1 MPRLL
6 AVVMLANA
14 ALFAFGAL
22 QHSGVAIGPLREPT
36 IIPAAIVET
45 LCALALMW
53 GAGAVLRGSP
63 RARSAALT
71 GNLAAI
77 MGVAIGM
84 TALALS
90 AGPRT
95 ASNDIYHVVMM
106 LLAAASLG
114 ILVIRGNAAR
124 P

>member
-1 MPRLL
+1 VPRLL